1 MIIHETTILV
11 ESRPA
16 LAAARATGLDPVVEI
31 LPGVYATQT
40 ETWWECAGE
49 MDAIEIGE
57 DMTAVVSI
65 TGDANGVLVCL
76 DEESGTLWR
85 EMAAGPGVPDHAR
98 FTPLWTAGAIRAAFG
113 GLRREEWAELLVL
126 EETIVIACAYSADT
140 DVRRRDWLQARLS
153 RPQRE
158 AFEAWWA
165 LSFTVLHPDEDAGD
179 G

>member
-16 LAAARATGLDPVVEI
+16 LAAARAAGLDPVAEI

-49 MDAIEIGE
+49 VDAIEIGE
-57 DMTAVVSI
+57 DKTAVVSV
-65 TGDANGVLVCL
+65 TDGDGVLVCL
-76 DEESGTLWR
+76 DEESGILWR
-85 EMAAGPGVPDHAR
+85 EMVAGSGVPDHAR

-113 GLRREEWAELLVL
+113 GLRREEWAELLAL
-126 EETIVIACAYSADT
+126 EDAIVTAGISSADGL
-140 DVRRRDWLQARLS
+140 RRQGWLKARLS

-158 AFEAWWA
+158 ALEAWWEVRSMA
-165 LSFTVLHPDEDAGD
+165 FHPKETGD
-179 G
+179 V

>member
-16 LAAARATGLDPVVEI
+16 LAAARAAGLDPVAEI

-49 MDAIEIGE
+49 VDAIEIGE
-57 DMTAVVSI
+57 DKTAVVSV
-65 TGDANGVLVCL
+65 TDGDGVLVCL
-76 DEESGTLWR
+76 DEDSDVLWR

-113 GLRREEWAELLVL
+113 GLRREEWAELLAL
-126 EETIVIACAYSADT
+126 ENAIVIAGISSADGL
-140 DVRRRDWLQARLS
+140 RRRDWLKARLS

-158 AFEAWWA
+158 AFEAWWEVHSVA
-165 LSFTVLHPDEDAGD
+165 FHPAEEAGD